1 MEDKEQKI
9 KIQFDT
15 NANKTAEEVRK
26 LESATIKVEE
36 AEIKLKKANEALA
49 NSTGKSVEEIRNL
62 QIAQK
67 KAAIATEDAKASV
80 TKLSDTQ
87 EKAGKSSKSLGKNIE
102 GLNSPITSAITG
114 FKALVIQMFAI
125 VANPIGAVLAVIV
138 GAVAL
143 LGKAFLSTEAGGD
156 KLQKGLAVIRGIFS
170 GLLKV
175 IEPIASF
182 LVDRLIKNFELA
194 GQTILAT
201 SAIIQKGLKAIGLDS
216 AAAGLKGLEEGVNAN
231 IKASKKLADAEAD
244 LGTARRNAQQ
254 TQLDFQNK
262 AEKIRQKRDNDSNLS
277 IAERS
282 KLNKELAAVLKQQS
296 LEELKIANL
305 GKTVSDLR
313 ISQEGKSSANLDERA
328 EALLKISDINERI
341 SGQESEQL
349 ANANSLRNEQKSL
362 DKEAAA
368 KRTADAKVIEDARL
382 ALIKEGTDKE
392 TALRLANEDLLD
404 KTEEEKLARLKS
416 RAAEEIKLL
425 VAKNIDVEN
434 ITILN
439 AEKFATLEKELEAK
453 RVEENKEKDK
463 VKFEKEVEEKAKEA
477 ANEKIDFENRLIILA
492 ERDALILAN
501 TKLTEEERNK
511 LLKENVDVR
520 ANIEKAEQDFK
531 EQELQT
537 NLGNLQNI
545 LSLGGKKMQKVAK
558 ALAIADVARTASKSV
573 SESISSIG
581 IANAKAVAASPL
593 TGGMPF
599 VAINTLKGGLQI
611 GSTIA
616 SAAKAVQSINSGGTN
631 APSNPSGGGAGGS
644 SPSGGG
650 SASSTPQVDFQAS
663 RENQIGNTV
672 ASNLNTQRPIQAF
685 VVSKDI
691 TDQQQLDNNRINSNS
706 I

>member
-102 GLNSPITSAITG
+102 GLNNPITSAITG

-125 VANPIGAVLAVIV
+125 VANPVGAVLALIV

-143 LGKAFLSTEAGGD
+143 LGKAFLSTEAGGN
-156 KLQKGLAVIRGIFS
+156 KLQKGLAVISGIFS

-194 GQTILAT
+194 GQAILAT

-216 AAAGLKGLEEGVNAN
+216 AAAGLKGLEEGVTSN
-231 IKASKKLADAEAD
+231 IKASQKLSDAEAK
-244 LGTARRNAQQ
+244 LVKERRNAQQ

-368 KRTADAKVIEDARL
+368 KRKADAKVIEDARL

-416 RAAEEIKLL
+416 RAAEEVKALR
-425 VAKNIDVEN
+425 AKNIDVEN

-439 AEKFATLEKELEAK
+439 AEKFATLERDLEAK
-453 RVEENKEKDK
+453 RVEEKKVIDEKTAADKLEADKKIADKQLEAQKLIDEAKLNLAQKLEASKVSITDKALGIFGMLASKNKKLQ
-463 VKFEKEVEEKAKEA
+463 KAAIIAEGAVALGRTAVNTSAGNA
-477 ANEKIDFENRLIILA
+477 AALA
-492 ERDALILAN
+492 LGIAQAGPVAGPAIAAPAITAN
-501 TKLTEEERNK
+501 TVSGALSGVSIIASTATA
-511 LLKENVDVR
+511 LK
-520 ANIEKAEQDFK
+520 
-531 EQELQT
+531 
-537 NLGNLQNI
+537 
-545 LSLGGKKMQKVAK
+545 SLGG
-558 ALAIADVARTASKSV
+558 
-573 SESISSIG
+573 
-581 IANAKAVAASPL
+581 
-593 TGGMPF
+593 
-599 VAINTLKGGLQI
+599 
-611 GSTIA
+611 
-616 SAAKAVQSINSGGTN
+616 
-631 APSNPSGGGAGGS
+631 GGGALS
-644 SPSGGG
+644 QSGG
-650 SASSTPQVDFQAS
+650 ASVRGGTAASTPQVDFQAS